1 MTHAR
6 VGSRPFS
13 IAFSHVSQSSEWEHN
28 EHFSRV
34 SSRIEPAY
42 LINLREHLI
51 LFSPCSRNLEVP
63 LDYSPPHSFVSLLFP
78 AEGMRRA
85 SESGWTVPEQ
95 SKRVSKR
102 VKGLWN
108 DTNGLAKRVLNTV
121 HSGSPAQ
128 VPGAAGQARGR
139 KREKRSLKGGLV
151 VLGGGVGEG
160 RGHAGQGEGAGARV
174 GGDAWRGGS
183 RCEGLVCPR
192 VVTAWEAGVCVA

>member
-1 MTHAR
+1 MINNVR
-6 VGSRPFS
+6 NSRYLPLFFFETFLKFRS
-13 IAFSHVSQSSEWEHN
+13 ITPL
-28 EHFSRV
+28 
-34 SSRIEPAY
+34 RI
-42 LINLREHLI
+42 
-51 LFSPCSRNLEVP
+51 V
-63 LDYSPPHSFVSLLFP
+63 FVSLLFP

-139 KREKRSLKGGLV
+139 KREKKRSLKGGLV
-151 VLGGGVGEG
+151 VLGGDVGEG
-160 RGHAGQGEGAGARV
+160 RGHAGRGRGRAWGAM
-174 GGDAWRGGS
+174 RG
-183 RCEGLVCPR
+183 V
-192 VVTAWEAGVCVA
+192 

>member
-1 MTHAR
+1 MINNVR
-6 VGSRPFS
+6 NSRYLPLFFFETFLKFRS
-13 IAFSHVSQSSEWEHN
+13 ITPL
-28 EHFSRV
+28 
-34 SSRIEPAY
+34 RI
-42 LINLREHLI
+42 
-51 LFSPCSRNLEVP
+51 V
-63 LDYSPPHSFVSLLFP
+63 FVSLLFP

-139 KREKRSLKGGLV
+139 KREKESLKGAWWCWV
-151 VLGGGVGEG
+151 VTRARGG
-160 RGHAGQGEGAGARV
+160 GHAGRGRGAR
-174 GGDAWRGGS
+174 GGAMRG
-183 RCEGLVCPR
+183 V
-192 VVTAWEAGVCVA
+192 